1 MVTKEETVISID
13 PEEKTMHLQMEVLDH
28 DYICM
33 GNKSDSDK
41 FMKDVGVQTD
51 ISMEDMNKAT
61 EELNQLAGL
70 KNRLRNKEELKRS
83 LFIDTIT
90 ESDTSVQRYLGLP
103 SLVALFGLFAIVDK
117 LSPVMKYWRGKSGTH
132 HKTNCQEDPNKRK
145 SGPQRKLTRYQ
156 EFVLT
161 LFRLRLALPTFL
173 IANLFGISQTRVS
186 QIFATLI
193 NYLDF
198 VFSPQL
204 KWPKSCRIK
213 KFMPKCFQHLFPRTT
228 CIIDCTEFLIEKP
241 SSPTAQVQTYSS
253 YKHKNTFKAL
263 VSITPTGAFSF
274 VSDLWGGYVSDRY
287 ITQHCGILDHIKPG
301 DEVMADRG
309 FVIRDLMLERH
320 ATLHIPPFTK
330 KCSWGKGKRLA
341 PNDISKTKNIAK
353 LRIHVERAIGRL
365 KNFRTL
371 ANTIPYSL
379 KPLCNQILRV
389 TAFFCNLQKPLV
401 K

>member
-1 MVTKEETVISID
+1 M
-13 PEEKTMHLQMEVLDH
+13 
-28 DYICM
+28 
-33 GNKSDSDK
+33 
-41 FMKDVGVQTD
+41 
-51 ISMEDMNKAT
+51 
-61 EELNQLAGL
+61 
-70 KNRLRNKEELKRS
+70 
-83 LFIDTIT
+83 
-90 ESDTSVQRYLGLP
+90 
-103 SLVALFGLFAIVDK
+103 
-117 LSPVMKYWRGKSGTH
+117 
-132 HKTNCQEDPNKRK
+132 
-145 SGPQRKLTRYQ
+145 
-156 EFVLT
+156 T

-173 IANLFGISQTRVS
+173 IADLFGISQTRVS
-186 QIFATLI
+186 QIFATWI

-204 KWPKSCRIK
+204 KWPKTCHIK

-228 CIIDCTEFLIEKP
+228 CIIDCTEFFIEKP

-274 VSDLWGGYVSDRY
+274 VSDLWGGNVFDRY

-301 DEVMADRG
+301 DEVLADRG
-309 FVIRDLMLERH
+309 FVIRDLLLERH
-320 ATLHIPPFTK
+320 ATLNIPPFTK
-330 KCSWGKGKRLA
+330 KCSWGKGKHLT

-365 KNFRTL
+365 KNFRIL
-371 ANTIPYSL
+371 ANTIPYCL